1 MVELLNV
8 SSKWW
13 LTSWSQSGGA
23 RPFFYLEIY
32 ALINVS
38 AILATFLR
46 LILFVRVGLR
56 ASRSMFENLLD
67 RILEAPMSFFDT
79 TPIGR
84 IINRFSKDM
93 YTVDE
98 QLVSSG
104 RSYLTTML
112 SVFSAIFVVTSV
124 SPMFLVGLGPVRIK
138 PCRLI
143 VSELSASYPCLSIL
157 LHYR

>member
-1 MVELLNV
+1 
-8 SSKWW
+8 
-13 LTSWSQSGGA
+13 
-23 RPFFYLEIY
+23 
-32 ALINVS
+32 
-38 AILATFLR
+38 
-46 LILFVRVGLR
+46 
-56 ASRSMFENLLD
+56 
-67 RILEAPMSFFDT
+67 MSFFDT

-124 SPMFLVGLGPVRIK
+124 SPMFLVGLGPVRIP
-138 PCRLI
+138 PCRVRPSRI
-143 VSELSASYPCLSIL
+143 ECVLSLSFFL